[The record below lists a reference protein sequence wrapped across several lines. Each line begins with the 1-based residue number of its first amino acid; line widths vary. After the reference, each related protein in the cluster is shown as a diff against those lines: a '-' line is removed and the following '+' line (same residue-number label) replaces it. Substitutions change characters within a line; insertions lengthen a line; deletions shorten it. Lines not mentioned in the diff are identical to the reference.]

1 LNKREV
7 TTINMEA
14 IELEVSQL
22 KFLLKLLSKPD
33 YRASITEAKPNSKT
47 SASERDQICK
57 ALCEHKLIESTTEI
71 TKIQITEKGKEH
83 LNQDQ
88 ADSQLSTKERKIIK
102 ACETEPTT
110 PAKTNVKP
118 AKTRKEIMAKLIDDK
133 YIEVAETKYK
143 DVWITEKGIKYLL
156 NSYQPVG
163 RGNINLSKTML
174 ADYIDFMRKHLPH
187 STTTISESDGNS
199 ATTANPPTNE
209 EILKIIKDL
218 DQELGTENY
227 LPLFHLRQK
236 LQPPLSR
243 EELDQ
248 ALYSLQRENKIDL
261 NELQEANMY
270 TGEQIEAGIPQ
281 TTGGRLF
288 FIELRQSMIN

>member
-1 LNKREV
+1 MNKREV

-33 YRASITEAKPNSKT
+33 YRALITEAKPNSKT
-47 SASERDQICK
+47 SAGERDRICQ
-57 ALCEHKLIESTTEI
+57 ALCDRNLIESNQEI
-71 TKIQITEKGKEH
+71 TKIQITDAGKE
-83 LNQDQ
+83 LLTQDQ
-88 ADSQLSTKERKIIK
+88 DEVPMSTKERKILK

-118 AKTRKEIMAKLIDDK
+118 AKTRKEIMDSLIERG
-133 YIEVAETKYK
+133 YITVAETKFK
-143 DVWITEKGIKYLL
+143 DVWITETGIEYLL
-156 NSYQPVG
+156 NNYKPVG

-174 ADYIDFMRKHLPH
+174 ADYIDFLRKQLPN
-187 STTTISESDGNS
+187 STSTISDLV
-199 ATTANPPTNE
+199 NPPTNE
-209 EILKIIKDL
+209 EILQIIKDL

-243 EELDQ
+243 EQLDK
-248 ALYSLQRENKIDL
+248 ALYSLQAEDKIDL
-261 NELQEANMY
+261 SALQEANMY
-270 TGEQIEAGIPQ
+270 TEEQIEAGIPQ
-281 TTGGRLF
+281 NTGGRLF
-288 FIELRQSMIN
+288 FIMVQ

>member
-1 LNKREV
+1 
-7 TTINMEA
+7 MEA

-33 YRASITEAKPNSKT
+33 YRATITEAKPNSKT
-47 SASERDQICK
+47 SAGERDRICQ
-57 ALCEHKLIESTTEI
+57 ALCDRNLIESNTEI
-71 TKIQITEKGKEH
+71 TKIQITDAGKEL

-88 ADSQLSTKERKIIK
+88 ADSQLSTKERKILK

-118 AKTRKEIMAKLIDDK
+118 AKTRKEIMDSLIEQG
-133 YIEVAETKYK
+133 YITVAETKFK
-143 DVWITEKGIKYLL
+143 DVWITEAGIEYLL
-156 NSYQPVG
+156 NNYKPVG

-174 ADYIDFMRKHLPH
+174 ADYIDFLRKQLPN
-187 STTTISESDGNS
+187 STTTIS
-199 ATTANPPTNE
+199 ALVNPPTNE
-209 EILKIIKDL
+209 EILQIIKNL

-243 EELDQ
+243 EELDK
-248 ALYSLQRENKIDL
+248 ALYSLQAEDKIDL
-261 NELQEANMY
+261 SALEEANMY
-270 TGEQIEAGIPQ
+270 TEEQIEAGIPQ
-281 TTGGRLF
+281 NTGGRLF
-288 FIELRQSMIN
+288 FIMVQ

>member
-1 LNKREV
+1 MNKREV

-33 YRASITEAKPNSKT
+33 YRALITEAKPNSKT
-47 SASERDQICK
+47 SAGERDRICQ
-57 ALCEHKLIESTTEI
+57 ALCDRNLIESNQEI
-71 TKIQITEKGKEH
+71 TKIQITDAGKEL

-88 ADSQLSTKERKIIK
+88 AEVPMSTKERKILK

-118 AKTRKEIMAKLIDDK
+118 AKTRKEIMDSLIERG
-133 YIEVAETKYK
+133 YITVAETKFK
-143 DVWITEKGIKYLL
+143 DVWITETGIEYLL
-156 NSYQPVG
+156 NNYKPVG

-174 ADYIDFMRKHLPH
+174 ADYIDFLRKQLPN
-187 STTTISESDGNS
+187 STSTISESDGNS
-199 ATTANPPTNE
+199 TPALVNPHNNE
-209 EILKIIKDL
+209 EILQIIKDL

-243 EELDQ
+243 EELDK
-248 ALYSLQRENKIDL
+248 ALYSLQAEDKIDL
-261 NELQEANMY
+261 SALQEANMY
-270 TGEQIEAGIPQ
+270 TEEQIEAGIPQ
-281 TTGGRLF
+281 NTGGRLF
-288 FIELRQSMIN
+288 FIMVQ